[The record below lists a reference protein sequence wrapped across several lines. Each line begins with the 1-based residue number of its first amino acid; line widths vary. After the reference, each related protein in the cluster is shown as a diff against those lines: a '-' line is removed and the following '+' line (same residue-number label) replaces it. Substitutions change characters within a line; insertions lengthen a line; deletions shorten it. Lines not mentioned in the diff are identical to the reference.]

1 MLIPTFVCGAL
12 MAAVQ
17 QPQLF
22 TSGEKREI
30 MRYWSDSSR
39 YRLAPPTDFKSRG
52 LWQVRLTVTGS
63 MWIYS
68 FNRAR
73 GVAMKPT
80 QDSSGN
86 AERDRLWDAWVDAKV
101 AYDRWLAGQVALN
114 ANTVVAGTAG
124 SKDPT
129 IPTEEPPLP
138 GPMPDDM
145 ADFIRLPYTTTTGQN
160 VTSNSPPGLPPLFAE
175 AVVPMEH
182 RIKFED
188 GTELSYQD
196 NCKMRSK
203 YAYYRFGQGVLSGGT
218 AVKSMP
224 EKELD
229 SLIKKA
235 GVSSAEAKVM
245 KAVSILEGG
254 FDSVNT
260 YDTGYVSVGFI
271 QFATLKDG
279 AGSLGRLL
287 LDYKATD
294 PAHFQRDFRRYGIDV
309 TPLGVLACV
318 DWESGAEVQGAEANR
333 KIIEDK
339 RLIAVFQYAG
349 QKSDEYN
356 AAQIRTAKNQY
367 FPSQDAVSIGFA
379 GITLTGRVGDFI
391 KSEAGLATL
400 MDRKVNTGKLDPLP
414 SVLQKIA
421 LEKGV
426 NSFPDFN
433 RYERQ
438 IVQAMKY
445 RKDYLQDKTLSQP
458 KG

>member
-1 MLIPTFVCGAL
+1 MLIPTFACSAII
-12 MAAVQ
+12 AAIQ
-17 QPQLF
+17 QPLF
-22 TSGEKREI
+22 TGDEKRDI
-30 MRYWSDSSR
+30 MRYWSAPGR
-39 YRLAPPTDFKSRG
+39 YRLAPPADFKTKG
-52 LWQVRLTVTGS
+52 LWQVRLTVAGS
-63 MWIYS
+63 TWLWT

-80 QDSSGN
+80 QDSSGG
-86 AERDRLWDAWVDAKV
+86 ERDKQWDAWIDAKV
-101 AYDRWLAGQVALN
+101 AYDRWVAGQVAMN
-114 ANTVVAGTAG
+114 ANTVVTGASGTNDATVP
-124 SKDPT
+124 K
-129 IPTEEPPLP
+129 EEPPLP
-138 GPMPDDM
+138 GPMPEDM
-145 ADFIRLPYTTTTGQN
+145 AEFIAQPYTSTVGLNN
-160 VTSNSPPGLPPLFAE
+160 VVNPPIGIPPVFAE

-188 GTELSYQD
+188 GTELPYQD

-218 AVKSMP
+218 AVKSIP

-229 SLIKKA
+229 GLIKKA
-235 GVSSAEAKVM
+235 GVSPSEAKVM

-287 LDYKATD
+287 LDYKAND
-294 PAHFQRDFRRYGIDV
+294 PEHYQKDFRRYGIDV
-309 TPLGVLACV
+309 TPLGALVCV
-318 DWESGAEVQGAEANR
+318 DWQSGVEVQGPDANR

-339 RLIAVFQYAG
+339 RFIAVFQYAG
-349 QKSDEYN
+349 QKSDFYN

-367 FPSQDAVSIGFA
+367 YPSQDNVSIGLA
-379 GITLTGRVGDFI
+379 GVTITGKVTDFI

-414 SVLQKIA
+414 NVLQKIA

-426 NSFPDFN
+426 NSFPDFS